1 MHMLRLSTV
10 PGLLLATCA
19 PRTNQIGACRQ
30 RSSAGSE
37 EAQANQFCV
46 FSMG

>member
-19 PRTNQIGACRQ
+19 PRTNQIGNQC
-30 RSSAGSE
+30 SAGSE

>member
-19 PRTNQIGACRQ
+19 PRTNQIGAC
-30 RSSAGSE
+30 AGSE

>member
-19 PRTNQIGACRQ
+19 PRTNQIGAC
-30 RSSAGSE
+30 SAGSE